1 MKTLP
6 VQIVIGL
13 SMTAALVGAPAGTPP
28 PRVPPPLGQ
37 PLIGGM
43 VPRPE
48 TAPPPPFPGATP
60 PNFQKGQAER
70 AENGV
75 GGRRGSQ
82 MLLGLT
88 PEQAAD
94 FQGGL
99 EDFVKVETAET
110 GLGPIFNDV
119 SCVACHDAGGIGGAG
134 RKTVVRFGRV
144 SDGKFDPLT
153 ELGGSLLQ
161 KRAISPEFLERVP
174 REANVMALRITTPL
188 FGAGLLEAIDD
199 ATILENASA
208 PKKDGVVG
216 RAAMVKDPVTGQMRV
231 GRFGWKAQHATLFG
245 FAGDAYLN
253 EVGITSRYFPVENA
267 PNGNQALLEKA
278 DRYADPE
285 DVVDPAVN
293 KTDVEKVTDF
303 MRYLA
308 PAPRGPVSARSKAG
322 AEVFAQVGCAQC
334 HKPEM
339 VTSLSAP
346 VGLAGQKVG
355 LYSDLLLH
363 DMGLLGDG
371 IEQPP
376 AKMNEMRTAPLW
388 GLRLRDRYLHDG
400 RATTVDLA
408 ILAHDGEAKVIRD
421 RYKALAAEK
430 RQALL
435 EFLKSL

>member
-1 MKTLP
+1 MLP
-6 VQIVIGL
+6 
-13 SMTAALVGAPAGTPP
+13 
-28 PRVPPPLGQ
+28 
-37 PLIGGM
+37 
-43 VPRPE
+43 
-48 TAPPPPFPGATP
+48 
-60 PNFQKGQAER
+60 
-70 AENGV
+70 
-75 GGRRGSQ
+75 
-82 MLLGLT
+82 GLT
-88 PEQAAD
+88 AEQLAD

-99 EDFVKVETAET
+99 EDFVKEETAET

-144 SDGKFDPLT
+144 IDGKFDPLT

-161 KRAISPEFLERVP
+161 KRAIAPEYLERVP
-174 REANVMALRITTPL
+174 LEANMTALRITTPL
-188 FGAGLLEAIDD
+188 FGAGLIEAIADS
-199 ATILENASA
+199 TILENVST
-208 PKKDGVVG
+208 PKTDGVMG
-216 RAAMVKDPVTGQMRV
+216 RAAMVKDPVTGQTRV

-253 EVGITSRYFPVENA
+253 EVGITSRYFPTENA
-267 PNGNQALLEKA
+267 PNGNQVLLEKA
-278 DRYADPE
+278 DKYADPE

-293 KTDVEKVTDF
+293 KTDSEKVTDF

-308 PAPRGPVSARSKAG
+308 PVPRGPVSARSKIG
-322 AEVFAQVGCAQC
+322 ADVFKQVGCAQC

-339 VTSLSAP
+339 ITSLSAP
-346 VGLAGQKVG
+346 AGLAGQKVL

-376 AKMNEMRTAPLW
+376 AKMKEMRTAPLW

-421 RYKALAAEK
+421 KYKALATDK
-430 RQALL
+430 RQAVL
-435 EFLKSL
+435 EFLNSL

>member
-1 MKTLP
+1 
-6 VQIVIGL
+6 
-13 SMTAALVGAPAGTPP
+13 MTSALVAAFEEPAWAKTPP
-28 PRVPPPLGQ
+28 PAQTLGGLVKLGTDSSGPPLMRG
-37 PLIGGM
+37 P
-43 VPRPE
+43 VPR
-48 TAPPPPFPGATP
+48 TGMAPPFPGATP
-60 PNFQKGQAER
+60 PNFQKEHAVR
-70 AENGV
+70 PENRI
-75 GGRRGSQ
+75 GGKRGPQ
-82 MLLGLT
+82 MLPGLT
-88 PEQAAD
+88 AEQLAD

-99 EDFVKVETAET
+99 EDFVKEETAET
-110 GLGPIFNDV
+110 GLGPVFNDV

-144 SDGKFDPLT
+144 IDGKFDPLT

-161 KRAISPEFLERVP
+161 KRAIAPEYLERVP
-174 REANVMALRITTPL
+174 LEANITALRITTPL
-188 FGAGLLEAIDD
+188 FGAGLIEAIADS
-199 ATILENASA
+199 TILENVST
-208 PKKDGVVG
+208 PKTDGVMG
-216 RAAMVKDPVTGQMRV
+216 RAAMVKDPVTGQTRV

-253 EVGITSRYFPVENA
+253 EVGITSRYFPTENA
-267 PNGNQALLEKA
+267 PNGNQVLLEKA
-278 DRYADPE
+278 DKYADPE

-293 KTDVEKVTDF
+293 KTDSEKVTDF

-308 PAPRGPVSARSKAG
+308 PVPRGPVSARSKIG
-322 AEVFAQVGCAQC
+322 ADVFKQVGCTQC

-346 VGLAGQKVG
+346 AGLAGQKVL

-376 AKMNEMRTAPLW
+376 AKMKEMRTAPLW

-421 RYKALAAEK
+421 KYKALATDK
-430 RQALL
+430 RQAVL
-435 EFLKSL
+435 EFLNSL